1 MRGVMDDVFEEVLA
15 LCLDRIEDGDSAEAC
30 AADFPDFPD
39 LLSLLELA
47 TALRSMPREEPRR
60 SWLGFSINR
69 VAQRARRRR
78 LRRPR

>member
-39 LLSLLELA
+39 LPPLLELA

-60 SWLGFSINR
+60 SWLGSSVDRIT
-69 VAQRARRRR
+69 QRARRHRP
-78 LRRPR
+78 RRP